1 MFTGETLDGERSHRE
16 HELMTAEPT
25 PERMGHLLNKVCG
38 LRHRRMRDLLDDL
51 GLYRG
56 QPSVLNALWSEDGM
70 THSQLAERLSKSPAT
85 ITKTV
90 KRMERAGFVE
100 RRPDPRDERL
110 SRVYLT
116 CAGRDIQTAVEGV
129 WRAFEEQAFAGL
141 SEEELSVLRS
151 ALLRICHNIKC
162 ERGKSRQV

>member
-1 MFTGETLDGERSHRE
+1 MP
-16 HELMTAEPT
+16 AEPT
-25 PERMGHLLNKVCG
+25 PERLGYLLNKVCG
-38 LRHRRMRDLLDDL
+38 LRHRRMHDLLDDL

-56 QPSVLNALWSEDGM
+56 QPSMLNALWAEDGM
-70 THSQLAERLSKSPAT
+70 THSQLAGRLNKSPAT

-90 KRMERAGFVE
+90 KRMEKAGFVE

-116 CAGRDIQTAVEGV
+116 GAGRDIRSAVEGV

-141 SEEELSVLRS
+141 GEEELAFVACSCTS
-151 ALLRICHNIKC
+151 ART
-162 ERGKSRQV
+162 

>member
-1 MFTGETLDGERSHRE
+1 
-16 HELMTAEPT
+16 MTAEPT
-25 PERMGHLLNKVCG
+25 PERLGHLLNKVCG
-38 LRHRRMRDLLDDL
+38 LRHQRMHDLLDDL

-56 QPSVLNALWSEDGM
+56 QPSMLAALWVQDGM
-70 THSQLAERLSKSPAT
+70 THSELAEQLGKSPAT

-90 KRMERAGFVE
+90 KRMEKAGFVE

-116 CAGRDIQTAVEGV
+116 GAGRDIQSAVEDV

-141 SEEELSVLRS
+141 GEEELAVLRGL
-151 ALLRICHNIKC
+151 LLRICQNIKC
-162 ERGKSRQV
+162 GPRKG

>member
-1 MFTGETLDGERSHRE
+1 
-16 HELMTAEPT
+16 MTAEPT
-25 PERMGHLLNKVCG
+25 PERLGHLLNKVCG
-38 LRHRRMRDLLDDL
+38 LRHRRMHELLDDL

-56 QPSVLNALWSEDGM
+56 QPSMLNALWAEDGM
-70 THSQLAERLSKSPAT
+70 THSLLAERLNKSPAT

-90 KRMERAGFVE
+90 KRMEKAGFVE

-116 CAGRDIQTAVEGV
+116 GAGRDIQSAVEDV

-141 SEEELSVLRS
+141 GEEELAVLRG
-151 ALLRICHNIKC
+151 LLLCICHNIKR
-162 ERGKSRQV
+162 EPRKG

>member
-1 MFTGETLDGERSHRE
+1 MP
-16 HELMTAEPT
+16 AEPT
-25 PERMGHLLNKVCG
+25 PERLGYLLNKVCG
-38 LRHRRMRDLLDDL
+38 LRHRRMHDLLDDL

-56 QPSVLNALWSEDGM
+56 QPSMLNALWAEDGM
-70 THSQLAERLSKSPAT
+70 THSQLAGRLNKSPAT

-90 KRMERAGFVE
+90 KRMEKAGFVE

-116 CAGRDIQTAVEGV
+116 GAGRDIRSAVEGV

-141 SEEELSVLRS
+141 GEEELAVLRG
-151 ALLRICHNIKC
+151 LLLHICQNIKC
-162 ERGKSRQV
+162 ERRKG